1 MMVDLHTM
9 ARKLLAVYESYII
22 LVVLVITMALF
33 IWGYWRYDVV
43 AIIALMISVA
53 VGAVPFNRVY
63 TGFSNP
69 AVITVACVMII
80 SAAITHSGA
89 MSFIVKRISR
99 VGKSQILHVAS
110 LTLITAILSAFMNNV
125 GALALMMPVAIQ
137 SAIKNKRSPSFILM
151 PIALG
156 SAMGG
161 LTTLIG
167 TPPNLLISS
176 YRERLTAEPFS
187 MFAYAHVGFFVA
199 LVGVIFI
206 ALIGWRLLPR
216 KRKTP
221 QQAEDLFQVQDY
233 ITEIKISDGS
243 PTAGA
248 TVRELEKLIEGDF
261 VIIGLIRNK
270 KKRLVLPPSYVL
282 KTDDILIVE
291 SSTKDLEE
299 LLQAGKLELVGG
311 EKISSDILKSNN
323 VALIE
328 AVVPP
333 GTRIENR
340 SSQSIHLRARYRIN
354 LLAVAR
360 EGKPFKERLHQVNL
374 RAGDVVLLQG
384 PTDVLQENVASL
396 GFLPLVERHLEVGRR
411 RAFVPLLIFVCA
423 IILTAMGM
431 IPVQVAFGGA
441 VLVMILLR
449 TIPLRFVYD
458 SIEWPIIVLL
468 AAMIPIGEALQTT
481 GGTALIA
488 HGIIGLTQHL
498 APIYILGLLL
508 IVTMTVSD
516 FMNNAATAVVMAPIA
531 GSIAQTLHASM
542 DPFLMAVAIGAS
554 CSFLTP
560 IGHQNNTL
568 VMGPGGYKFI
578 DYIRIGL
585 PLEILVIIVSLPL
598 IPWAW
603 PF

>member
-1 MMVDLHTM
+1 MYGPYTILIV
-9 ARKLLAVYESYII
+9 LA
-22 LVVLVITMALF
+22 ITMALF
-33 IWGYWRYDVV
+33 IWGYWRYDVI
-43 AIIALMISVA
+43 AILALMISVA
-53 VGAVPFNRVY
+53 VGAVPFDSVY

-80 SAAITHSGA
+80 SRAITHSGV
-89 MSFIVKRISR
+89 MSFIVKKITRATKNPS
-99 VGKSQILHVAS
+99 LHIGG
-110 LTLITAILSAFMNNV
+110 LTLISAILSAFMNNV
-125 GALALMMPVAIQ
+125 GALALMMPVAIET
-137 SAIKNKRSPSFILM
+137 AIKNKRSPSSILM

-176 YRERLTAEPFS
+176 YRAHVTGQPFT

-199 LVGVIFI
+199 LAGVLFI
-206 ALIGWRLLPR
+206 TIVGWRLLPR
-216 KRKTP
+216 KRKAPKKTS
-221 QQAEDLFQVQDY
+221 DMFRVQDY
-233 ITEIKISDGS
+233 ITEIKIPESS
-243 PTAGA
+243 PTAGI
-248 TVRELEKLIEGDF
+248 TVRELEKMVEADF
-261 VIIGLIRNK
+261 IIIGLIRNK
-270 KKRLVLPPSYVL
+270 KKRLVIPSTQVL
-282 KTDDILIVE
+282 EADDILIIE

-299 LLQAGKLELVGG
+299 LLQAGKLELVGS
-311 EKISSDILKSNN
+311 EKITSDILKSKD

-354 LLAVAR
+354 LLAIAR

-384 PTDVLQENVASL
+384 PADILQQNVASL
-396 GFLPLVERHLEVGRR
+396 GFLPLVERHLDVGKR
-411 RAFVPLLIFVCA
+411 RAFVPLIIFAIA
-423 IILTAMGM
+423 IILTAVQL

-441 VLVMILLR
+441 VLAMILFR

-458 SIEWPIIVLL
+458 SIEWPIIILL
-468 AAMIPIGEALQTT
+468 AAMIPIGKALQTT

-488 HGIIGLTQHL
+488 QGIIGLTQHL
-498 APIYILGLLL
+498 PAIYILGLLL
-508 IVTMTVSD
+508 IVTMTISD
-516 FMNNAATAVVMAPIA
+516 FMNNAATAIVMAPI
-531 GSIAQTLHASM
+531 GISIAQAMHSSI

-578 DYIRIGL
+578 DYIRLGL
-585 PLEILVIIVSLPL
+585 PLEIVVIVVALPL
-598 IPWAW
+598 IQWAW
-603 PF
+603 PL